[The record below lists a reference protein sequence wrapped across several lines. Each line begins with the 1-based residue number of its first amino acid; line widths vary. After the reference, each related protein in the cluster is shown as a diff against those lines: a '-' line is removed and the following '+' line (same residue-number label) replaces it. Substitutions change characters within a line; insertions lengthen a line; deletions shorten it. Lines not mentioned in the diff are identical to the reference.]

1 MKLLKRALLYIGRK
15 KSRSILLL
23 LLLAVLATSLSIGI
37 TVWNSL
43 DSAVH
48 EVQDRLG
55 TSFILKTRDQ
65 FPPGELITAQLRD
78 GGTTQRGIIPRP
90 DQEAVDA
97 IMQQVDGITS
107 YHTEYYSYVYSN
119 TLELIEGGWGMA
131 YQADL
136 DALAADPNA
145 RTGSANGLTLDDYA
159 INSQRTTT
167 YGNNDSELFSYFRTG
182 AFTLV
187 DGRHIRPDDNGKV
200 LISDVLAKK
209 NGVQI
214 GDTITIQLLGHFFG
228 AQDDWAVWS
237 ELELEI
243 VGLFHVNGFQ
253 PINPLVY
260 ENYICNN
267 WFLVDMNTS
276 RTLHDD
282 GIHNYYIDY
291 EEPFYYNDVTFFV
304 ESPDRLDEIIVEVE
318 SLDAVDTLYLETIKD
333 DTMYRSTVEPLNL
346 IKTLVL
352 IAVSAI
358 TAGCFIVLCIVFTMW
373 IRSRRREIA
382 IYLSLGIRKAEI
394 LGQFIIEAAVVAVA
408 ASVVAVAICQPVA
421 GAIGNSMLS
430 TAAAEAAPE
439 EKEHSQ
445 EELYELAVGGDT
457 TEAFAL
463 DSGTY
468 AGPEHIDFQFGLA
481 EMLIL
486 VVAEFL
492 IIITAICK
500 GGSFIFKLQPREIM
514 TTLS

>member
-1 MKLLKRALLYIGRK
+1 MYKRAMTYLKRKYK
-15 KSRSILLL
+15 RSILLL
-23 LLLAVLATSLSIGI
+23 ILLFVLAFSLAVSLMIWSGI
-37 TVWNSL
+37 NA
-43 DSAVH
+43 AVQ
-48 EVQDRLG
+48 ETERKLG
-55 TSFILKTRDQ
+55 TSFILETRDQ
-65 FPPGELITAQLRD
+65 FPSGELITAQLRD
-78 GGTTQRGIIPRP
+78 GGTAQRGVIPRP
-90 DQEAVDA
+90 DQEVVDA

-107 YHTEYYSYVYSN
+107 YHTEYFSYVYSN
-119 TLELIEGGWGMA
+119 TLELIEGGWGMS
-131 YQADL
+131 YQKDL
-136 DALAADPNA
+136 DALATDPNA
-145 RTGSANGLTLDDYA
+145 ETGTANSLTLDDYA
-159 INSQRTTT
+159 INSQRTTA

-182 AFTLV
+182 ALTLA
-187 DGRHIRPDDNGKV
+187 DGRHIRPDDTGRV
-200 LISDVLAKK
+200 MISDVLAEQ
-209 NGVQI
+209 NEVQI

-243 VGLFHVNGFQ
+243 VGLFHVNGYQ
-253 PINPLVY
+253 PINRLVY

-282 GIHNYYIDY
+282 GIHNYYIEY
-291 EEPFYYNDVTFFV
+291 EEPFYYNNVTFFV
-304 ESPDRLDEIIVEVE
+304 ESPDQLDEIIAEVE
-318 SLDAVDTLYLETIKD
+318 SLDAVDTLYLEAIKD
-333 DTMYRSTVEPLNL
+333 DTMYKSTVEPLNS
-346 IKTLVL
+346 IKMLVL
-352 IAVSAI
+352 IAVAVIAI
-358 TAGCFIVLCIVFTMW
+358 GCFIVLCIVFTMW

-408 ASVVAVAICQPVA
+408 ASVVAFAVCQPVA

-430 TAAAEAAPE
+430 SAVDEAAPE
-439 EKEHSQ
+439 EKEYSQ

-468 AGPEHIDFQFGLA
+468 AGPEHIDFQCGLA

-486 VVAEFL
+486 VAAEFL
-492 IIITAICK
+492 IIIVAICK
-500 GGSFIFKLQPREIM
+500 GGSFIFKLQPRQIM

>member
-1 MKLLKRALLYIGRK
+1 MYKRAMTYLKRKYK
-15 KSRSILLL
+15 RSILLL
-23 LLLAVLATSLSIGI
+23 ILLFVLAFSLAVSLMIWSGI
-37 TVWNSL
+37 NA
-43 DSAVH
+43 AVQ
-48 EVQDRLG
+48 ETERKLG
-55 TSFILKTRDQ
+55 TSFVVKTRDQ
-65 FPPGELITAQLRD
+65 FPPGTLKTVQLKD
-78 GGTTQRGIIPRP
+78 GGAAQRGVIPRP
-90 DQEAVDA
+90 DQEVVDA
-97 IMQQVDGITS
+97 IMQQVDGITA
-107 YHTEYYSYVYSN
+107 YHTEQFTNVYSN
-119 TLELIEGGWGMA
+119 ILELIEGGWGMS
-131 YQADL
+131 YQKDL
-136 DALAADPNA
+136 DALATDPNA
-145 RTGSANGLTLDDYA
+145 ETGTANSLTLDDYA
-159 INSQRTTT
+159 INSQRTTA

-187 DGRHIRPDDNGKV
+187 DGRHIRPDDTGKV
-200 LISDVLAKK
+200 LISDVLAKQ
-209 NGVQI
+209 NEVQI

-282 GIHNYYIDY
+282 GIHNYYIEY
-291 EEPFYYNDVTFFV
+291 EEPFYYNNVTFFV
-304 ESPDRLDEIIVEVE
+304 ESPDQLDEIIAEVE
-318 SLDAVDTLYLETIKD
+318 SLDAVDTLYLEAIKD
-333 DTMYRSTVEPLNL
+333 DTMYKSTVEPLNS

-358 TAGCFIVLCIVFTMW
+358 TVGCFIVLCIVFTMW

-408 ASVVAVAICQPVA
+408 ASVVAFAICQPVA

-492 IIITAICK
+492 IIIAAICK
-500 GGSFIFKLQPREIM
+500 GGSFIFKSQPREIM

>member
-1 MKLLKRALLYIGRK
+1 
-15 KSRSILLL
+15 
-23 LLLAVLATSLSIGI
+23 
-37 TVWNSL
+37 
-43 DSAVH
+43 
-48 EVQDRLG
+48 
-55 TSFILKTRDQ
+55 
-65 FPPGELITAQLRD
+65 
-78 GGTTQRGIIPRP
+78 
-90 DQEAVDA
+90 
-97 IMQQVDGITS
+97 MQQVDGITA
-107 YHTEYYSYVYSN
+107 YHTEQFTNVYSN
-119 TLELIEGGWGMA
+119 ILELIEGGWGMS
-131 YQADL
+131 YQEDL
-136 DALAADPNA
+136 DALATDPNA
-145 RTGSANGLTLDDYA
+145 ETGTANSLTLDDYA
-159 INSQRTTT
+159 INSQRTTA

-187 DGRHIRPDDNGKV
+187 DGRHIRPDDTGKV
-200 LISDVLAKK
+200 LISDVLAKQ
-209 NGVQI
+209 NEVQI

-282 GIHNYYIDY
+282 GIHNYYIEY
-291 EEPFYYNDVTFFV
+291 EEPFYYNNVTFFV
-304 ESPDRLDEIIVEVE
+304 ESPDQLDEIIAEVE
-318 SLDAVDTLYLETIKD
+318 SLDAVDTLYLEAIKD
-333 DTMYRSTVEPLNL
+333 DTMYKSTVEPLNS
-346 IKTLVL
+346 IKMLVL
-352 IAVSAI
+352 IAVAVIAI
-358 TAGCFIVLCIVFTMW
+358 GCFIVLCIVFTMW

-408 ASVVAVAICQPVA
+408 ASVVAFAVCQPVA

-430 TAAAEAAPE
+430 SAVAEAAPE
-439 EKEHSQ
+439 EKEYSQ

-468 AGPEHIDFQFGLA
+468 AGPEHIDFKCGLA

-486 VVAEFL
+486 VAAEFL
-492 IIITAICK
+492 IIIVAICK
-500 GGSFIFKLQPREIM
+500 GGSFIFKLQPRQIM

>member
-1 MKLLKRALLYIGRK
+1 MYKRAMTYLKRKYK
-15 KSRSILLL
+15 RSILLL
-23 LLLAVLATSLSIGI
+23 ILLFVLAFSLAVSLMIWSGI
-37 TVWNSL
+37 NA
-43 DSAVH
+43 AVQ
-48 EVQDRLG
+48 ETERKLG
-55 TSFILKTRDQ
+55 TSFVVKTRDQ
-65 FPPGELITAQLRD
+65 FPPGTLKTVQLKD
-78 GGTTQRGIIPRP
+78 GGAAQRGVIPRP
-90 DQEAVDA
+90 DQEVVDA

-119 TLELIEGGWGMA
+119 TLELIEGGWGMS
-131 YQADL
+131 YQENL
-136 DALAADPNA
+136 DALTADPNA
-145 RTGSANGLTLDDYA
+145 GTGTANSLTLDDYA

-187 DGRHIRPDDNGKV
+187 DGRHIRPDDTGKV
-200 LISDVLAKK
+200 LISDVLAKQ
-209 NGVQI
+209 NEVQI

-228 AQDDWAVWS
+228 AQDDWAIWS
-237 ELELEI
+237 ELKLEI

-282 GIHNYYIDY
+282 GIHNYYIEY
-291 EEPFYYNDVTFFV
+291 EEPFYYNNVTFFV
-304 ESPDRLDEIIVEVE
+304 ESPDQLDEIIAEVE
-318 SLDAVDTLYLETIKD
+318 SLDAVDTLYLEAIKD
-333 DTMYRSTVEPLNL
+333 DTMYKSTVEPLNS
-346 IKTLVL
+346 IKMLVL
-352 IAVSAI
+352 IAVAVIAI
-358 TAGCFIVLCIVFTMW
+358 GCFIVLCIVFTMW

-408 ASVVAVAICQPVA
+408 ASVVAFAICQPVA

-430 TAAAEAAPE
+430 SAVAEAAPE
-439 EKEHSQ
+439 EKEYSQ

-486 VVAEFL
+486 VAAEFL
-492 IIITAICK
+492 IIIAAICK